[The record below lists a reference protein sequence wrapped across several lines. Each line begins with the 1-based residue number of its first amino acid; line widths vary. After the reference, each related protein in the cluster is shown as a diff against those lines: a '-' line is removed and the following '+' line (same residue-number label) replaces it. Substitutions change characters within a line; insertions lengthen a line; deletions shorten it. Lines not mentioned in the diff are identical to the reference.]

1 MTITTRDTRQTI
13 VIAAADLFRKQGY
26 AATTMQQVAEVT
38 GISKGNLTYHFHSKQ
53 ALYEAVHA
61 QVVDYLMARILNRS
75 FDEAPD
81 ARRAVADFTRRLRRW
96 FLSEEGH
103 FVGCIFTNIAVET
116 QHSDR
121 AVGQLACTALATF
134 KATLAERFAEAQAR
148 CEVRTDRSAAELAQ
162 AFFWAYEGALALSR
176 AMNDPA
182 EYDAFCVFAQDW
194 LAPAHA

>member
-26 AATTMQQVAEVT
+26 AATTMQHVAEVT

-81 ARRAVADFTRRLRRW
+81 ARQAVAEMTRRLRRW
-96 FLSEEGH
+96 FLDEENH
-103 FVGCIFTNIAVET
+103 FVGCIFTNIAIET
-116 QHSDR
+116 QHSDQ
-121 AVGQLACTALATF
+121 AIGKLAYSALGELREM
-134 KATLAERFAEAQAR
+134 LAERFTEAQAKGEIR
-148 CEVRTDRSAAELAQ
+148 ADRDPIELAR
-162 AFFWAYEGALALSR
+162 AFFWGFEGALALSR

-182 EYDAFCVFAQDW
+182 EYDAFCALAHEW
-194 LAPAHA
+194 LAP